1 MATIEKTAETTGPS
15 VADEVA
21 ELIAR
26 SRAAQQQIENATQEQ
41 VDTWI
46 RGMVYAVAKPGMDEE
61 IARETVEETQLG
73 NYEGKFKKISVKTRA
88 ALMDIIDDKSVG
100 DVGKKI
106 HRQLSNL
113 SSSLAQ
119 VGDRNRE
126 VYRSIGRDTVTAW
139 RALLGSVTAGAPLM
153 GSAISGVAGAG

>member
-1 MATIEKTAETTGPS
+1 MATMEKPAQTTAQTS

-21 ELIAR
+21 VLIAR

-46 RGMVYAVAKPGMDEE
+46 RGMVYAVARPGMDEE
-61 IARETVEETQLG
+61 IARDTVEETQLG

-100 DVGKKI
+100 VSSRRTARSQ
-106 HRQLSNL
+106 HRQDREAGRRHRRAFAFDQSR
-113 SSSLAQ
+113 SDS
-119 VGDRNRE
+119 GDQ
-126 VYRSIGRDTVTAW
+126 GDQRDQ
-139 RALLGSVTAGAPLM
+139 GP
-153 GSAISGVAGAG
+153 